1 MNLRF
6 LAILLFLV
14 PLLAAPS
21 GTRLKDLV
29 SIEGVRDN
37 QLVGYGLVVGLNG
50 TGDKRGTIF
59 SSQSLTNLL
68 ARMGVQIDPTAILVK
83 NMAAVLVT
91 ANLPPFGQPGARID
105 VTVRSEERR
114 VGKEGRSR

>member
-6 LAILLFLV
+6 LTSLLFLA
-14 PLLAAPS
+14 PLAAAPG

-50 TGDKRGTIF
+50 TGDKTQTVFSEQRSTI
-59 SSQSLTNLL
+59 LL
-68 ARMGVQIDPTAILVK
+68 ARIGVQFNPTAILVK
-83 NMAAVLVT
+83 NTAAVLVT
-91 ANLPPFGQPGARID
+91 ADLPPFGQPGMRID
-105 VTVRSEERR
+105 ITVAAI
-114 VGKEGRSR
+114 G